1 MSAHERI
8 ILSAQGYFELEMNKE
23 AIAEL
28 DKLPL
33 ADQLR
38 PDVLEMRVLILMKDQ
53 RWREALSA
61 SEKLCAVAP
70 QIPIGFI
77 HAAYCLHEMGQT
89 REAKELLLE
98 GPASLVNDATY
109 HYNLACYECAL
120 GNLEAARAYLKAS
133 LAMDEKLGEFAKTDP
148 DLSPLQV
155 S

>member
-1 MSAHERI
+1 MSLNDHI
-8 ILSAQGYFELEMNKE
+8 ILAAQGYFELEMHGE
-23 AIAEL
+23 AIKEL

-38 PDVLEMRVLILMKDQ
+38 PDVLEMRVLILMKDHL
-53 RWREALSA
+53 WKEALSA

-70 QIPIGFI
+70 QDPIGFI
-77 HAAYCLHEMGQT
+77 HAAFCLHEMGHT

-120 GNLEAARAYLKAS
+120 GNLDTARAYLKAS
-133 LAMDEKLGEFAKTDP
+133 LSMDEKLREFAETDP
-148 DLSPLQV
+148 DLKSLHV
-155 S
+155 